1 MLPIWLCVNFHSS
14 CCWYEYIVGRASQWQ
29 YLLTYYTV
37 YHLFLTLDGPQ
48 PNHTITRLRPEIV
61 LFVAR
66 IDPNPTL
73 SFPPTHKPAQPSPN
87 PTQLNS
93 HSMTCQ
99 FRKENFS
106 NRMRIIYALAI
117 SLPIHPL
124 NFKFICQLL
133 IGFRLLLP
141 FWILLCVS
149 ARSVAER
156 EEC

>member
-14 CCWYEYIVGRASQWQ
+14 CCWYEYIVGSASQWH
-29 YLLTYYTV
+29 YLLTIPCTTSFWHWMGHHSQTTPLRGYDLK
-37 YHLFLTLDGPQ
+37 LFCLWPESTQIQ
-48 PNHTITRLRPEIV
+48 PFRSLPHT
-61 LFVAR
+61 
-66 IDPNPTL
+66 
-73 SFPPTHKPAQPSPN
+73 SQPSPA

-133 IGFRLLLP
+133 IGFRLLP
-141 FWILLCVS
+141 FSTLCVS